1 MHTLDHQVFRFASF
15 RLDLARGCIFDGDRE
30 IDLRP
35 KSFEVL
41 RYLVEN
47 AGRLV
52 PKDELI
58 GRIWPNVIVN
68 EDSLARCVS
77 DVRQAVRDE
86 TQQII
91 KTVPR
96 RGYLFLAPVSRG
108 PDAPAVDG
116 LGPASA
122 ASPEGRV
129 AAAADVVPV
138 MSGRKWLWYLG
149 GGAAALARAG

>member
-15 RLDLARGCIFDGDRE
+15 RLDLARGCVFDGDRE

-77 DVRQAVRDE
+77 DVRHAKR
-86 TQQII
+86 
-91 KTVPR
+91 
-96 RGYLFLAPVSRG
+96 SRSSR
-108 PDAPAVDG
+108 PCH
-116 LGPASA
+116 
-122 ASPEGRV
+122 
-129 AAAADVVPV
+129 
-138 MSGRKWLWYLG
+138 
-149 GGAAALARAG
+149 GAATCSRHRYRRERMRRPSTAWGLPA